1 MRWRDEL
8 VAFRATRIIGKN
20 QNRTQLRFFCARKS
34 PPALRVAKKQIKK
47 SPHEAGKITGFYRGF
62 LHRDITQHLDGS
74 KVSNALYGFVIAR

>member
-1 MRWRDEL
+1 MDAVFFGLKISADLRL
-8 VAFRATRIIGKN
+8 GKK
-20 QNRTQLRFFCARKS
+20 R
-34 PPALRVAKKQIKK
+34 IKK

>member
-1 MRWRDEL
+1 MQLDFWVKSKPHS
-8 VAFRATRIIGKN
+8 VAVFLCPKITTGSEIG
-20 QNRTQLRFFCARKS
+20 
-34 PPALRVAKKQIKK
+34 KKQIKK